1 MPTMDVAVRRIS
13 VVSQR
18 PFERSC
24 GKDQADHRS
33 SRHECVPTTRLRLP
47 RPLPSWSPWCTRRL
61 EGRI

>member
-1 MPTMDVAVRRIS
+1 MPTIDVAVRRIS

-18 PFERSC
+18 PFEEIVR
-24 GKDQADHRS
+24 
-33 SRHECVPTTRLRLP
+33 RLTATIGRPDMNAFHNAVRLP